1 MIFLKL
7 SWLITLLSLLYTII
21 KSYYAKLRG
30 TSSHRIN
37 SKSEQSMQTN
47 AMFINNQPSHE

>member
-1 MIFLKL
+1 MIFDNTSIYLCYL
-7 SWLITLLSLLYTII
+7 II

-37 SKSEQSMQTN
+37 SKSEQGMQPN
-47 AMFINNQPSHE
+47 AIFINNQPSHE